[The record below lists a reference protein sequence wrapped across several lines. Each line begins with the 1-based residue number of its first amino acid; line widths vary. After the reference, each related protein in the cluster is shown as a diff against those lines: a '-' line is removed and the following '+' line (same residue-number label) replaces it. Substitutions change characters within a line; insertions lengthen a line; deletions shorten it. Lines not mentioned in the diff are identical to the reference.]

1 MRATDSGKPRP
12 SRPSFRTVGE
22 VLLVSLRLG
31 CTSFGGP
38 IAHLGYFREA
48 YVARRKWVSEE
59 AFADLVAL
67 CQFLPGP
74 ASSQVNMSIGMARA
88 GIAGLVAAWIGFTL
102 PSAAALTAFAY
113 LVGVSNVLGSG
124 WLHGIMVAAVA
135 VVAQAVWS
143 MAARFASDPRRAS
156 IAVAA
161 AIASLLLPMALTQL
175 VLIVV
180 GGCVGR
186 LLLSGADTARS
197 DDLPLRVNR
206 GVSVACLVLFVAL
219 LAGLPILR
227 SLFPVPGLALVE
239 SFYRVGSL
247 VFGGGHVV
255 LPLLHRE
262 VVLTGW
268 IPDAQFL
275 AGYGAA
281 QAVPGP
287 LFTFAAYL
295 GALMRTSPN
304 GILGALMALVAIFL
318 PSFLLLLGVLPF
330 WALLRIRPG
339 IQSALAGVECDG
351 RGAPCRRPVQPRM
364 DGRHCERPGFLYRP
378 GRVRAPGILEGQAMD
393 GRGPGSG
400 GRSRDPS
407 FLTLTSS
414 PSGLRGPSC
423 HPRSTER
430 SLPSCRRRPLPT
442 RNGC

>member
-1 MRATDSGKPRP
+1 
-12 SRPSFRTVGE
+12 
-22 VLLVSLRLG
+22 
-31 CTSFGGP
+31 
-38 IAHLGYFREA
+38 
-48 YVARRKWVSEE
+48 
-59 AFADLVAL
+59 
-67 CQFLPGP
+67 
-74 ASSQVNMSIGMARA
+74 
-88 GIAGLVAAWIGFTL
+88 
-102 PSAAALTAFAY
+102 
-113 LVGVSNVLGSG
+113 
-124 WLHGIMVAAVA
+124 MVAAVA

-206 GVSVACLVLFVAL
+206 GVSIACLVLFVAL

-262 VVLTGW
+262 VVLTGR

-295 GALMRTSPN
+295 GALMRTPPN

-339 IQSALAGVECDG
+339 IQSALAGINATVVG
-351 RGAPCRRPVQPRM
+351 LLAAALYSPVWTGAIASVPDFCIALGAFALLVFWKARPWMVVALGAAAGAAIRL
-364 DGRHCERPGFLYRP
+364 F
-378 GRVRAPGILEGQAMD
+378 
-393 GRGPGSG
+393 
-400 GRSRDPS
+400 
-407 FLTLTSS
+407 
-414 PSGLRGPSC
+414 
-423 HPRSTER
+423 
-430 SLPSCRRRPLPT
+430 
-442 RNGC
+442 